1 MTRIIAG
8 SAGGRKLRVPPA
20 GTRPTSDRVRE
31 ALFNTLA
38 SRIDFAGTR
47 VLDLYAGSGAVG
59 LEALSRGAV
68 HALLVESDGRAA
80 AIIKSNIADIGVEG
94 ARVVTATVA
103 SVLRHPPEQ
112 PYDLVF
118 ADPPY
123 DVPADVVENDL
134 SALDANGWLADE
146 GIAVIERSIRSP
158 ETRWPEGFLALPA
171 RKYGETRIDLAY
183 REGVEPVG

>member
-1 MTRIIAG
+1 M
-8 SAGGRKLRVPPA
+8 
-20 GTRPTSDRVRE
+20 RE

-80 AIIKSNIADIGVEG
+80 AIIKGNIADIGVTG
-94 ARVVTATVA
+94 AVVRIAPVA
-103 SVLRHPPEQ
+103 AALAGSPDG
-112 PYDLVF
+112 PYDVVF

-123 DVPADVVENDL
+123 AVSADDVDADLAALLSRGWVEDGSLVVL
-134 SALDANGWLADE
+134 
-146 GIAVIERSIRSP
+146 ERSARSP
-158 ETRWPEGFLALPA
+158 DTAWPQGLEPIRV
-171 RKYGETRIDLAY
+171 RKYGETKIELAIVQ
-183 REGVEPVG
+183 RDDAATV